1 MTASSLGSSQL
12 LHYGSETLPSEP
24 PPVPSCGGEAVS
36 SSFTAVSPSLS
47 PDAQGSCCTCPA
59 SSMLVPAL
67 TLLRVSELGGSPQP
81 QHCPAKTGL
90 GDQPS
95 QEELWFCFLNSRV
108 FQTRA
113 TLKTSGCHAVPVEQ
127 REVTRLAKE
136 LY

>member
-1 MTASSLGSSQL
+1 MTASSLVSSQL
-12 LHYGSETLPSEP
+12 LHYGSEILPSEP
-24 PPVPSCGGEAVS
+24 AAVPSCGGEAVS

-47 PDAQGSCCTCPA
+47 PDSQGSSCMCP

-81 QHCPAKTGL
+81 QHCPAETGL

-108 FQTRA
+108 FRTRA
-113 TLKTSGCHAVPVEQ
+113 TPKTSGCHAVPVEQ
-127 REVTRLAKE
+127 RVVTRLAKK